1 MWKLTHPLVGI
12 DLETVQLK
20 KQVEPTQVSRVM

>member
-1 MWKLTHPLVGI
+1 MWKLTYPLVGN